1 MRHSPDKFA
10 QRMLIAGGGIPYRFI
25 LNYKQID
32 ARTPLLQYG
41 SPWIEAMSQ
50 VSSGALAS
58 CGRRGAATCL
68 SKKSA
73 HSMRAKSSEEVRS
86 QPTLSNSLDDSC
98 FVAFSG
104 LLAAVIVLVNS
115 RFYAVREEW
124 CCISMACDIYARRC
138 WPGFKHWQRIQYIYD
153 IRG

>member
-1 MRHSPDKFA
+1 
-10 QRMLIAGGGIPYRFI
+10 MLIAGGGIPYRFI

-73 HSMRAKSSEEVRS
+73 TFHAGEIFRRS
-86 QPTLSNSLDDSC
+86 
-98 FVAFSG
+98 A
-104 LLAAVIVLVNS
+104 LAAN
-115 RFYAVREEW
+115 
-124 CCISMACDIYARRC
+124 
-138 WPGFKHWQRIQYIYD
+138 PFK
-153 IRG
+153 